1 MKSLY
6 ANRGRSAE
14 LVVEI
19 TLRSYA
25 EQGIALIQK
34 IPTPWVVT
42 RRGGTVAGAFPA
54 KKSTVDYIGVWNG
67 KAVAFDAKEVGEPR
81 FPLSRIPEHQLQFLE
96 RFAKMG
102 GVAGVLAWFYVQHE
116 FWWLPAGLL
125 LEAEAQGARSLSLAR
140 IRERA
145 IPVPQ
150 GPGVPLDI
158 VSVWMRLAEGGSV
171 WKTTM
176 QPVLAANG

>member
-6 ANRGRSAE
+6 ANRGRAAE
-14 LVVEI
+14 LVVEM

-42 RRGGTVAGAFPA
+42 RRGGAVTGAFPA
-54 KKSTVDYIGVWNG
+54 KKSTVDY
-67 KAVAFDAKEVGEPR
+67 
-81 FPLSRIPEHQLQFLE
+81 FLE

-102 GVAGVLAWFYVQHE
+102 GVAGVLAWFYAHHE
-116 FWWLPAGLL
+116 FWWLPTGLL

-140 IRERA
+140 IRETA
-145 IPVPQ
+145 MFVPQ
-150 GPGVPLDI
+150 GPGVPLDLL
-158 VSVWMRLAEGGSV
+158 SAWMRIIEGGSV
-171 WKTTM
+171 WKTTSTSF
-176 QPVLAANG
+176 LAANG